1 MPFLIKKI
9 FLKIIFNLSLFLI
22 LMVGIQNSSQKR
34 SVNLLITK
42 TINLPVSFIVG
53 VSFISGSITAS
64 LLNINSKD
72 KS

>member
-1 MPFLIKKI
+1 
-9 FLKIIFNLSLFLI
+9 
-22 LMVGIQNSSQKR
+22 MVGIQNSSQKR

-42 TINLPVSFIVG
+42 TINLPVIFIVG
-53 VSFISGSITAS
+53 VSFISGSITAG